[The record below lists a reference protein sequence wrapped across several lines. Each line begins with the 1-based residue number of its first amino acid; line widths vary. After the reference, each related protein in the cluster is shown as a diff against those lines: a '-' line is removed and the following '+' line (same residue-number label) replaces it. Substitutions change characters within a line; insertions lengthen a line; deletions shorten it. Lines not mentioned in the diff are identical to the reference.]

1 MENKCIDNKEIE
13 NKKIEIKEDKT
24 GLNTCPI
31 CNRPTEIRIQNELI
45 GDHIFRV
52 NCDCERAEI
61 EREESAR
68 KERAHNEL
76 VSRNKGQCFHEK
88 RMWDWNFDSD
98 DGSNP
103 AMEKA
108 KAFVENWDEIKRSR
122 AGLLLWG
129 GVGSGKSYMAAC
141 IANALIEEEKRVYM
155 TDFATIS
162 SISTFDSDEYIQSI
176 NRFDLLII
184 DDLGA
189 ERKSE
194 FAMQNVFNVIN
205 RRWESGKPLIITTN
219 LTLKEM
225 ENMTSM
231 QEQRIYDRIRDMCIP
246 VLVDGPSRRVE
257 SADAKKELFKRI
269 FGEER

>member
-1 MENKCIDNKEIE
+1 M
-13 NKKIEIKEDKT
+13 NKKTINK
-24 GLNTCPI
+24 GVNPCPV
-31 CNRPTEIRIQNELI
+31 CNRPTGIRIQNEFL
-45 GDHIFRV
+45 GDHTYKV
-52 NCDCERAEI
+52 LCDCERAEFD
-61 EREESAR
+61 REESAR
-68 KERAHNEL
+68 KEREHADTVYRLRSN
-76 VSRNKGQCFHEK
+76 CFHEK

-108 KAFVENWDEIKRSR
+108 KAFVENWDEIKRNR

-141 IANALIEEEKRVYM
+141 IANALIEKEKRVYM

-162 SISTFDSDEYIQSI
+162 SISTFDSDEYIKSI
-176 NRFDLLII
+176 NQYDLLII

-225 ENMTSM
+225 ENMSSM
-231 QEQRIYDRIRDMCIP
+231 QEQRIYDRIRDMCTP
-246 VLVDGPSRRVE
+246 VLVDGASKRIE
-257 SADAKKELFKRI
+257 SAEEKKEMFSRI
-269 FGEER
+269 FRRGR